1 MAAVSVASN
10 RFLHDEQV
18 LTGALTWGGR
28 VSTWTGRTFG
38 RVSATTGTAAAV
50 DDGAVGP
57 RPRKVVH
64 VDVRASVA
72 DGHVL
77 ETLRTTVSAAED
89 GPTSGGQDLVE
100 GFTKF
105 QVEDGVDDGVERTV
119 GVAEPGQHF
128 EDDGRDARLAESGH
142 DVDAEEGNP
151 ADEENAHDD
160 TERNG
165 RLVIGDVIGRRMA
178 TRVAHFGVV
187 DGQVVGLTFEAA
199 ERDGSR
205 RGLNVLHVH
214 LGIEEEARVNGQHDD
229 TRKVERNARRHHCVR
244 GCQVERAL
252 RKLIS

>member
-1 MAAVSVASN
+1 MFYSFSCLAPVGWCVRQWKSTGEQSGLFLTMILFIIEIFGWQWPCWEVNDAVQVLEWMAAVSVASN

-89 GPTSGGQDLVE
+89 GPTSGG
-100 GFTKF
+100 
-105 QVEDGVDDGVERTV
+105 
-119 GVAEPGQHF
+119 
-128 EDDGRDARLAESGH
+128 
-142 DVDAEEGNP
+142 
-151 ADEENAHDD
+151 
-160 TERNG
+160 
-165 RLVIGDVIGRRMA
+165 
-178 TRVAHFGVV
+178 
-187 DGQVVGLTFEAA
+187 
-199 ERDGSR
+199 
-205 RGLNVLHVH
+205 
-214 LGIEEEARVNGQHDD
+214 
-229 TRKVERNARRHHCVR
+229 
-244 GCQVERAL
+244 
-252 RKLIS
+252 

>member
-1 MAAVSVASN
+1 MASN

-72 DGHVL
+72 DGHML

-100 GFTKF
+100 GFSKF
-105 QVEDGVDDGVERTV
+105 QVEDGVDDGVEESEADSGR
-119 GVAEPGQHF
+119 GNASP
-128 EDDGRDARLAESGH
+128 DDSELDDES
-142 DVDAEEGNP
+142 AS
-151 ADEENAHDD
+151 
-160 TERNG
+160 
-165 RLVIGDVIGRRMA
+165 A
-178 TRVAHFGVV
+178 TAKSLRPLF
-187 DGQVVGLTFEAA
+187 
-199 ERDGSR
+199 
-205 RGLNVLHVH
+205 VL
-214 LGIEEEARVNGQHDD
+214 
-229 TRKVERNARRHHCVR
+229 KP
-244 GCQVERAL
+244 
-252 RKLIS
+252 